1 MKFKKLN
8 EVIERWIPLCS
19 DEIKQEFFDAVA
31 LDVSHTSDYDLF
43 TESSSVV
50 DKEWILFKYNQI
62 FNRKSRIISQA
73 VLKKYKL
80 IFEAFTKEE
89 VEIAMS
95 AAKKDEFHIE
105 TKFRYCTIEYFS
117 RVDQM
122 DKWLNIGIESFQK
135 KKFDLPKFNVKE
147 NV

>member
-19 DEIKQEFFDAVA
+19 EQTKKEFFDAA
-31 LDVSHTSDYDLF
+31 LLDVSYTTDYDLF
-43 TESSSVV
+43 NESSSVV
-50 DKEWILFKYNQI
+50 DKEWILFKYNQV
-62 FNRKSRIISQA
+62 FNRKSRIISNA
-73 VLKKYKL
+73 VLKKYKN

-89 VEIAMS
+89 LEMAMS
-95 AAKKDEFHIE
+95 AAKNDEFHIQ

-122 DKWLNIGIESFQK
+122 DKWLNIAIESFEK